1 MADVQN
7 LDEFVNSLTT
17 QISKGVPDGFHIK
30 GDIEVEL
37 VVVSTKKLGGG
48 FNIIVAEGG
57 GKYQKEE
64 LSKIKFKI
72 AENTSGGT
80 LIVSS

>member
-1 MADVQN
+1 MTDIEN
-7 LDEFVNSLTT
+7 LDEFVKTLTT
-17 QISKGVPDGFHIK
+17 QITEGIPDDYHLN

-37 VVVSTKKLGGG
+37 SIITSKKMGGKL
-48 FNIIVAEGG
+48 NIMIAEAG

-72 AENTSGGT
+72 SKRPSDGT
-80 LIVSS
+80 VVIV